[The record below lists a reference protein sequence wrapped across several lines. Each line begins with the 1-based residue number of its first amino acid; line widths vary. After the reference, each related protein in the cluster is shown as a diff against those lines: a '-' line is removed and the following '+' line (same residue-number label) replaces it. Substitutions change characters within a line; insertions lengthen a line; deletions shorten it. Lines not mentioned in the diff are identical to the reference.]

1 MDTKILTISI
11 AAYNVGKYLRQTL
24 DSLVMEKEFL
34 EKIEVLIVD
43 DGSKDETK
51 KIAKEYEQKYENSF
65 FCLSKENG
73 GYGSTINHALKHAK
87 GKYFKLLD
95 GDDWYDTENLK
106 KFIVFLENTDADI
119 VLTPYKKVYEVQ
131 NTEEVITKHEITKEK
146 VLNITDLKSAE
157 IKKIFMHEL
166 TVKTALLQKNHIE
179 ITENC
184 FYTDTEFAF
193 MPLLYAK
200 TLAKFDSVIYCYRVG
215 VEGQSVS
222 LSGRRKH
229 WIDGEKVEKKLI
241 QEYCQYEK
249 ELAQNIRE
257 ALFDILIDLAGF
269 QYTTFFLMPKSGEV
283 IEQVKSF
290 DSYIR
295 ERLPELYVETGNKYK
310 KIKVLRLSRF
320 LLFSILGSYV
330 RNHMKES

>member
-11 AAYNVGKYLRQTL
+11 AAYNVEKYLRQTL
-24 DSLVMEKEFL
+24 DSLVMEKELL

-257 ALFDILIDLAGF
+257 ALFDILI
-269 QYTTFFLMPKSGEV
+269 
-283 IEQVKSF
+283 
-290 DSYIR
+290 
-295 ERLPELYVETGNKYK
+295 
-310 KIKVLRLSRF
+310 
-320 LLFSILGSYV
+320 
-330 RNHMKES
+330 

>member
-1 MDTKILTISI
+1 M
-11 AAYNVGKYLRQTL
+11 
-24 DSLVMEKEFL
+24 
-34 EKIEVLIVD
+34 
-43 DGSKDETK
+43 
-51 KIAKEYEQKYENSF
+51 
-65 FCLSKENG
+65 
-73 GYGSTINHALKHAK
+73 
-87 GKYFKLLD
+87 
-95 GDDWYDTENLK
+95 
-106 KFIVFLENTDADI
+106 
-119 VLTPYKKVYEVQ
+119 
-131 NTEEVITKHEITKEK
+131 
-146 VLNITDLKSAE
+146 
-157 IKKIFMHEL
+157 
-166 TVKTALLQKNHIE
+166 
-179 ITENC
+179 
-184 FYTDTEFAF
+184 
-193 MPLLYAK
+193 
-200 TLAKFDSVIYCYRVG
+200 
-215 VEGQSVS
+215 
-222 LSGRRKH
+222 
-229 WIDGEKVEKKLI
+229 EKKLI

>member
-11 AAYNVGKYLRQTL
+11 AAYNVEKYLRQTL
-24 DSLVMEKEFL
+24 DSLVMEKELL

-95 GDDWYDTENLK
+95 GDDW
-106 KFIVFLENTDADI
+106 
-119 VLTPYKKVYEVQ
+119 YKKVYEVQ

-269 QYTTFFLMPKSGEV
+269 QYTTFFLMPKSREV

-320 LLFSILGSYV
+320 LLFSVLGSYV